1 MGRNQRR
8 TGDDG
13 AGKATGDI
21 DQANR
26 EPQARPEA
34 NVPERDAERRDV
46 ERELRASRAR
56 LKYLVS
62 ANPAIIYAAKPAD
75 NYAVTF
81 ISENVTTQLG
91 YEPHEFTH
99 NPGFWASR
107 LHPADAQR
115 VMAESVRQV
124 ALGEGVLE
132 YRFLHR
138 NGQYCWIRDEFK
150 LTRDT
155 DGQPLELVGFFLNI
169 TEHRRAEELKHT
181 LLSSVSHDLQ
191 TPLASLVVSVSELR
205 RHRDAE
211 WWAEHGPPRL
221 AQLEREARRLLAVMT
236 DLLDLS
242 HLEAGGWTPA
252 CEPYDAADLIGGILA
267 RFDESLQQRAQV
279 RLETP
284 LPELWVDGP
293 RIAQVLYNLLDNGFK
308 YSPTGSPVEIAA
320 VRDNGAVRLEVRNEG
335 AGISLAEQVRI
346 FDRFYRGASARELG
360 VDGTGL
366 GLAICR
372 GIVEAHGGRI
382 TVESDG
388 VRGTV
393 FSVLL
398 PAISERASETV

>member
-1 MGRNQRR
+1 VGRNHRR
-8 TGDDG
+8 ARDENAGRTADEGQG
-13 AGKATGDI
+13 AQGVSPSRLEGVS
-21 DQANR
+21 
-26 EPQARPEA
+26 PE
-34 NVPERDAERRDV
+34 NDV

-75 NYAVTF
+75 DYAVTF
-81 ISENVTTQLG
+81 ISENVITQLG
-91 YEPHEFTH
+91 YEPHEFTE

-107 LHPADAQR
+107 LYPADAQR

-150 LTRDT
+150 LTRDA

-169 TEHRRAEELKHT
+169 TDRRRAEELKNT

-191 TPLASLVVSVSELR
+191 TPLASLVVSISELR
-205 RHRDAE
+205 RHTDAE
-211 WWAEHGPPRL
+211 WWAAHGPPLL
-221 AQLEREARRLLAVMT
+221 AQLEREARRLLALMT

-252 CEPYDAADLIGGILA
+252 CEPYDAADLIGGVLA
-267 RFDESLQQRAQV
+267 RFDEERQQRARV

-293 RIAQVLYNLLDNGFK
+293 RIAQALYNLLDNAFK
-308 YSPTGSPVEIAA
+308 YSPSGSSVEIAA
-320 VRDNGAVRLEVRNEG
+320 MQESDSVRLQVRNEDP
-335 AGISLAEQVRI
+335 GISLPEQVRI
-346 FDRFYRGASARELG
+346 FDRFYRGARARELG

-372 GIVEAHGGRI
+372 GIVEAHGGRVS
-382 TVESDG
+382 VESDPA
-388 VRGTV
+388 RGTV
-393 FSVLL
+393 FAVFL
-398 PAISERASETV
+398 PAVGEPMREPA